1 MTTSITCWEL
11 RLCIR
16 VKDRCVSKRAE
27 MNERRDRVASAIAR
41 VTASKSAGE
50 VLAEIG
56 IDDIIA
62 NAAITRCSR
71 TPAGCCCT

>member
-1 MTTSITCWEL
+1 
-11 RLCIR
+11 
-16 VKDRCVSKRAE
+16 